1 MKISIH
7 TDQYTRLLLIKPK
20 DYINLLLIKNIA
32 SISRSKAGR
41 IAAKKSR
48 LIQSAFF
55 KICKNCLEKQVT
67 QHIARSASAWLH
79 IQKFAEISCTH
90 DPFHFSE
97 KALLHRGKLTKV
109 GGRVAA
115 S

>member
-7 TDQYTRLLLIKPK
+7 THQYTKLLLFKSN
-20 DYINLLLIKNIA
+20 DYINLLLIQTIA
-32 SISRSKAGR
+32 SIIIRKVASLGIKKAD
-41 IAAKKSR
+41 
-48 LIQSAFF
+48 LYNQLFVE
-55 KICKNCLEKQVT
+55 ICKNSLEKQVT

-79 IQKFAEISCTH
+79 IQKFAKISCTH
-90 DPFHFSE
+90 NPFHFSE
-97 KALLHRGKLTKV
+97 KALLHGGKLTKV